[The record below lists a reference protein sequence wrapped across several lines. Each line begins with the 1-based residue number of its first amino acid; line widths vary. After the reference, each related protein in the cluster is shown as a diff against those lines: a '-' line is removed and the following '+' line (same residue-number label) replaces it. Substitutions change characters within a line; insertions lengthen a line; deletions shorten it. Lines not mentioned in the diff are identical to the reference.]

1 LDALYEEKE
10 NFFDDIMLYI
20 EEKNNFIDNDENKI
34 ISYYD
39 EDELNKKMEGLY
51 LTIENY
57 KNKEEFDNFDE
68 IE

>member
-1 LDALYEEKE
+1 
-10 NFFDDIMLYI
+10 MLYI